1 MEMEIS
7 WMTYSVSQ
15 TLCSLQNVI
24 HCYGPD
30 YCDKLIYLTF
40 KSQTTAD
47 VSQDPEHKYLES
59 GEKQHVST
67 LWVCPEI

>member
-1 MEMEIS
+1 MNDIQCKS
-7 WMTYSVSQ
+7 K
-15 TLCSLQNVI
+15 TLQSAKCK